1 MVTIDH
7 NLNIAID
14 ESFGPNELIALN
26 YLSVGLLHLAHGV
39 AKVEAPIREREQNSN
54 EKRWGYGNLPDLPPG
69 AVCMLPCLF
78 HWFGVSVINYAR
90 LVGFLSGLA
99 SNKFARQDLEDKK
112 VLETVK
118 KHCNNYVDNISE
130 LKQVKLWRN
139 KVAAHFAI
147 TDPRKEDNI
156 AMLDFS
162 VMYPVGYADNRF
174 RVNVHTFTRT
184 ESFGVEYQA
193 TLPSWSVTE
202 VFEMLQSRYWH
213 INSGEITL

>member
-14 ESFGPNELIALN
+14 ESVGGNELTTLN

-69 AVCMLPCLF
+69 AVYMLPCLF

-99 SNKFARQDLEDKK
+99 SNKFSRQDLEDKK
-112 VLETVK
+112 VLETVN
-118 KHCNNYVDNISE
+118 KHCKNYVDNISE
-130 LKQVKLWRN
+130 LKEVKLWRD

-147 TDPRKEDNI
+147 TAPKKEDNI

-184 ESFGVEYQA
+184 DSVGIEHQA
-193 TLPSWSVTE
+193 TLLPWSVTE
-202 VFEMLQSRYWH
+202 VFEMMESRYWRT
-213 INSGEITL
+213 NLGDSGL